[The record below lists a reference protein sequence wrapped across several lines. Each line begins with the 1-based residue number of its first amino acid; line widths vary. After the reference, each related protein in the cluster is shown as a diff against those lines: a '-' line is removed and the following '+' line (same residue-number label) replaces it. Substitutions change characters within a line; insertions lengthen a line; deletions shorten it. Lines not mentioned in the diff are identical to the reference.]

1 MRTLIPFLMMAAAS
15 LPLSAEKAPGD
26 DQAEVPVSPA
36 QALANRG
43 LEWAE
48 AFPGLADL
56 CAIDKPLRRAGQRP
70 KRPSDAPRRERRE
83 RPQVP
88 PTKVFDNL
96 YFVGTGGVSS
106 WVIETSEGLIV
117 IDALNNN
124 AQAEKYIAGGL
135 ANLGLDPKD
144 IKYLIITHGHGDHY
158 GGQQFLV
165 ERYGPRVVMSDADWT
180 ALENPVQEFSNPRWG
195 KRPARDISIQD
206 SDTITLGDTTV
217 ELYVTP
223 GHTWGTLSLVFP
235 VKDGDAVHHAALWG
249 GTGLNFGPD
258 IDRIKAYARSAER
271 FGAIARDNG
280 VDVFLSNHPRR
291 DGSIAKMAALEARDA
306 RSTHPYVMDSDATG
320 AFDLLRDCTTAQA
333 LKLEANENTASR
345 QP

>member
-15 LPLSAEKAPGD
+15 LPLSTKEATGD
-26 DQAEVPVSPA
+26 DQVEALVSQA
-36 QALANRG
+36 QALANQG
-43 LEWAE
+43 MQAAA
-48 AFPGLADL
+48 AFPGLVDL
-56 CAIDKPLRRAGQRP
+56 CAIDTPLRRAGQRP
-70 KRPSDAPRRERRE
+70 TRPSDAPRRERPQ

-88 PTKVFDNL
+88 PTQVFDNL

-106 WVIETSEGLIV
+106 WVIKTSAGLIV

-124 AQAEKYIAGGL
+124 DQSEKYIAGGL
-135 ANLGLDPKD
+135 TELGLDPKD

-158 GGQQFLV
+158 GGQQFLT
-165 ERYGPRVVMSDADWT
+165 EHYSPRVVMSNADWD

-195 KRPARDISIQD
+195 EKPVRDIGIQER
-206 SDTITLGDTTV
+206 DTITLGDTTV

-223 GHTWGTLSLVFP
+223 GHTWGTLSLIFP
-235 VKDGDAVHHAALWG
+235 VKDGQELHHAALWG

-258 IDRIKAYARSAER
+258 INRIKSYSRSAAKFGEVAQER
-271 FGAIARDNG
+271 G

-291 DGSIAKMAALEARDA
+291 DGSLAKMAALKARNGGDD
-306 RSTHPYVMDSDATG
+306 HPYVMGDEATL
-320 AFDLLRDCTTAQA
+320 AFDLLRDCTMARA
-333 LKLEANENTASR
+333 VKLESDQQTAPE

>member
-1 MRTLIPFLMMAAAS
+1 MRILTPFLMLAAAC
-15 LPLSAEKAPGD
+15 LTPTGGQAAGD
-26 DQAEVPVSPA
+26 DTISLTTEA
-36 QALANRG
+36 QALASRG
-43 LEWAE
+43 MMQAD

-70 KRPSDAPRRERRE
+70 KRPSGEPRRERRE

-106 WVIETSEGLIV
+106 WVIETSAGLIV

-124 AQAEKYIAGGL
+124 AQSEKYIAGGL
-135 ANLGLDPKD
+135 TKLGLDPKD

-165 ERYGPRVVMSDADWT
+165 EHYTPRVVMSDADWA

-195 KRPARDISIQD
+195 EKPARDISIEEH
-206 SDTITLGDTTV
+206 DTLTLGDTTI

-223 GHTWGTLSLVFP
+223 GHTWGTLSLIFP
-235 VKDGDAVHHAALWG
+235 VIDGDTVHRAALWG

-258 IDRIKAYARSAER
+258 IDRIKTYSRSADR
-271 FGAIARDNG
+271 FGAIAREKG

-291 DGSIAKMAALEARDA
+291 DGSIAKMAALKTRGADA
-306 RSTHPYVMDSDATG
+306 QHPYVMGSEATG
-320 AFDLLRDCTTAQA
+320 AFDLLRDCTMARA
-333 LKLEANENTASR
+333 VKLEADQDKGSER
-345 QP
+345 P